1 MIADVWDPAPLVSG
15 QKRTETAVRPTGI
28 ESMTRQTT
36 RKMRE
41 MIGAAI
47 SIALSIP
54 ALLLAIM
61 LFYGIVLTLFRYAFG
76 VELWNPFQ
84 GSGAGMGG

>member
-1 MIADVWDPAPLVSG
+1 M
-15 QKRTETAVRPTGI
+15 
-28 ESMTRQTT
+28 

-41 MIGAAI
+41 VIAALI

-54 ALLLAIM
+54 ALLLTII
-61 LFYGIVLTLFRYAFG
+61 LFYGIVLTVFRYAFG

-84 GSGAGMGG
+84 GSGAGMVG

>member
-1 MIADVWDPAPLVSG
+1 M
-15 QKRTETAVRPTGI
+15 
-28 ESMTRQTT
+28 
-36 RKMRE
+36 RKMRGV
-41 MIGAAI
+41 IGALI

-61 LFYGIVLTLFRYAFG
+61 LFYGIVLTFFRYAFG